1 MKSDNLYAPREVEHD
16 PPASFTKTLISIC
29 EYTICKQTQI
39 MAIKM
44 LSSLPTVRSFLMFII
59 SQAAPRDNKKHEK
72 LNALMSVFTFQ
83 H

>member
-29 EYTICKQTQI
+29 EYTICKQNTNYGNKN
-39 MAIKM
+39 AIKFTYCSVI
-44 LSSLPTVRSFLMFII
+44 LDVHYQSGSS
-59 SQAAPRDNKKHEK
+59 RDNKKHEE